1 MMASALYCFGVND
14 ATVNIVAAPRMTGVN
29 SNHFQFREIAIP
41 SPNVDEPQN
50 RTRGFARYHAG
61 LMAGLS
67 SSSGSWESTLSLLTR
82 ARAGDDE
89 ALNDLFGR
97 YLPVLRRWASG
108 RLPRW
113 ARDVSDTHDL
123 VQETL
128 LHTFRKIDA
137 FDHRGEG
144 ALQAYLRQAVMNRI
158 RDELRRADRRPAA
171 LALDSGRPDP
181 GLSPLEAA
189 IGAEVVERY
198 EAALDRLSADDRELI
213 VARVEFGMTY
223 AELAQATGKPSSDAA
238 RMAIG
243 RALIRL
249 AEELRARPLAD

>member
-1 MMASALYCFGVND
+1 MRICKVSCGRVPD
-14 ATVNIVAAPRMTGVN
+14 
-29 SNHFQFREIAIP
+29 
-41 SPNVDEPQN
+41 
-50 RTRGFARYHAG
+50 
-61 LMAGLS
+61 S
-67 SSSGSWESTLSLLTR
+67 SQSSGSWESTLSLLTR
-82 ARAGDDE
+82 ARAGDEE
-89 ALNDLFGR
+89 ALNDLFAR

-128 LHTFRKIDA
+128 LQTFKKIDA

-158 RDELRRADRRPAA
+158 RDELRRADRRPAP
-171 LALDSGRPDP
+171 LALDSAAPDP

-189 IGAEVVERY
+189 IGTEVVDRY
-198 EAALDRLSADDRELI
+198 EAALDRLSADERELI
-213 VARVEFGMTY
+213 VARVELGMTY

-238 RMAIG
+238 RMAVG
-243 RALIRL
+243 RALVRL
-249 AEELRARPLAD
+249 AEELGARPVAD